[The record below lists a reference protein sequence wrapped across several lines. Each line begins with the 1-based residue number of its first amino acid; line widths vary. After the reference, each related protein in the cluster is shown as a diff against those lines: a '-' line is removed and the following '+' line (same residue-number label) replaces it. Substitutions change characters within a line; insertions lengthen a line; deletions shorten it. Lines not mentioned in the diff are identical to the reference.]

1 MRSRVGDQAGPD
13 CTGGEPGDV
22 ITTGTPSGVGCAM
35 NPPRFLRPGDV
46 VKIEIERIGSI
57 ENRVIEEPPET
68 ACM

>member
-1 MRSRVGDQAGPD
+1 
-13 CTGGEPGDV
+13 V
-22 ITTGTPSGVGCAM
+22 ITTGTPSGVGGAM

-68 ACM
+68 ARI